1 MVIMKIFINT
11 WQLFLI
17 WRCRIIYSNFSHLS
31 YADGTVKWSRI
42 HKLANFT
49 MERNLQDTVTVILH
63 QRLLYEVAIICRSR
77 SLQRAMTK
85 KKSEELRWRIKKIMK
100 ETPIADAQLQFNFI
114 SLCVGLRTF
123 SQLWL
128 SRRIRSHDCRR
139 VVIAA
144 PIPLIYWKTDQSI
157 MFCFKLLAIVIRRSA
172 KSNQVVFGR

>member
-85 KKSEELRWRIKKIMK
+85 KKERRIAMANKKNNERNSNRGCSIAIQFHIIVCGTPYILPIMTQSPNK
-100 ETPIADAQLQFNFI
+100 I
-114 SLCVGLRTF
+114 S
-123 SQLWL
+123 WL
-128 SRRIRSHDCRR
+128 SSRR
-139 VVIAA
+139 
-144 PIPLIYWKTDQSI
+144 Y
-157 MFCFKLLAIVIRRSA
+157 RSA
-172 KSNQVVFGR
+172 NSTNLLENWSKYNVLL